1 VLLGEP
7 QRTPWD
13 LSFSLFGIP
22 VRIHPFFWLVA
33 LLLGANSRDA
43 MDILTW
49 VVALLVSILFHE
61 LGHALALRAFGAHS
75 WIVLYGLGGITA
87 HNPAQARYSRGSGS
101 LSQILVSLA
110 GPGAG
115 FLLAGVIAAAVVL
128 SGHRVQVLVGA
139 PFGLLVLV
147 PAGET
152 IASPQFTELIQQLL
166 FINVLWGIVN
176 LLPVY
181 PLDGGQIAREVLV
194 AVNPR
199 AGIQQSLMLSALT
212 ATALAVVGLALWKSP
227 FVTLLFGYLAYSSYM
242 ALQAYNRRGPW

>member
-1 VLLGEP
+1 
-7 QRTPWD
+7 
-13 LSFSLFGIP
+13 
-22 VRIHPFFWLVA
+22 
-33 LLLGANSRDA
+33 
-43 MDILTW
+43 
-49 VVALLVSILFHE
+49 
-61 LGHALALRAFGAHS
+61 
-75 WIVLYGLGGITA
+75 
-87 HNPAQARYSRGSGS
+87 
-101 LSQILVSLA
+101 
-110 GPGAG
+110 
-115 FLLAGVIAAAVVL
+115 
-128 SGHRVQVLVGA
+128 
-139 PFGLLVLV
+139 
-147 PAGET
+147 
-152 IASPQFTELIQQLL
+152 LIQQLL